1 MLQPVMQARGT
12 PRSDYQH
19 TVLSEHIWASGAAE
33 WISVQAFS
41 NEGCPKMAGKQSGI
55 IRAPIWRKSQLLP
68 VLLRVPEPVAFC
80 ESMRVQD
87 REFVVR
93 RTSKENQPG
102 VWVCPSSQAIP
113 LVLSILRERGLS
125 SIRGNLLEKITADAR
140 SNLLSH
146 SQGGI
151 PTQRRQLYGY

>member
-1 MLQPVMQARGT
+1 MLQPAVSAGGT
-12 PRSDYQH
+12 TWSDHQH
-19 TVLSEHIWASGAAE
+19 AVLPECFRASGTVE
-33 WISVQAFS
+33 RIPVQAFP

-102 VWVCPSSQAIP
+102 MWVCPSS
-113 LVLSILRERGLS
+113 
-125 SIRGNLLEKITADAR
+125 
-140 SNLLSH
+140 
-146 SQGGI
+146 
-151 PTQRRQLYGY
+151 